1 VDCGVTEGRSDFAG
15 ELILYPSLLLR
26 LEGLPGQRHK
36 SWYLPSERNRTM
48 QTAKLFK
55 NGRSQAVRLP
65 AEFRFEGDEV
75 LIRRDPLT
83 GDVILSP
90 RNKKLE
96 EWLKLRDK
104 LLPLIPQEDLDALDN
119 LRDPGPPTE
128 RDWP

>member
-1 VDCGVTEGRSDFAG
+1 V
-15 ELILYPSLLLR
+15 
-26 LEGLPGQRHK
+26 
-36 SWYLPSERNRTM
+36 

-75 LIRRDPLT
+75 LIRRDPVT

-90 RNKKLE
+90 RNKTFE
-96 EWLKLRDK
+96 EWLALRDR
-104 LLPLIPQEDLDALDN
+104 LLPQIPQEDLDNFMTD
-119 LRDPGPPTE
+119 RDQGPPTE

>member
-1 VDCGVTEGRSDFAG
+1 
-15 ELILYPSLLLR
+15 
-26 LEGLPGQRHK
+26 
-36 SWYLPSERNRTM
+36 M

-75 LIRRDPLT
+75 LVRRDPVT

-90 RNKKLE
+90 RNKKFE
-96 EWLKLRDK
+96 DWVKLRDR
-104 LLPLIPQEDLDALDN
+104 LLPHLSKEDLAELDE
-119 LRDPGPPTE
+119 LRDTGPHSE